1 MLHSPVVQETNY
13 SASRLKDTVEFGKRL
28 LAKRGFKGLPKGGQQ
43 EEEELVAGG
52 QQEEEVQANTVI
64 WNSLFIA

>member
-43 EEEELVAGG
+43 EEEGLVAGG
-52 QQEEEVQANTVI
+52 QQER
-64 WNSLFIA
+64 